1 MIKPEY
7 STCRYTNKACETSA
21 LSRVECRIPGS
32 EISEILAVR
41 AEVYPADCACGDKQI
56 AYGGRAVFS
65 FVYADGDKRVCR
77 AERGVEFSH
86 RAPCEAAESDCIC
99 VPAYFADDV
108 SYRRE
113 GSFIVAAAVIR
124 ANIAVYRE
132 EEISY
137 LSGGEELALK
147 KQPATFTRFSFSAT
161 DGEEND
167 EFETEYFTDL
177 LLHSEAAYVKNVSCT
192 DGTVRVE
199 GEIVLNVC
207 ALKEDDTLV
216 SYERL
221 IPFTAEAPAP
231 YFVDEN
237 WQTNGAEGDLT
248 QNSAQNAAKNQSQN
262 QAQNEQAKFAARV
275 SISSAN
281 LSAETSE
288 ERNKCAVRAEFKFNV
303 QIFEY
308 SPETL
313 DFCADAFSAKQS
325 VTLETRETSC
335 RRLRFTK
342 TYVKKIEGTAALSA
356 PIDYTASFLAAA
368 LPRAEASVK
377 AGKNGAFEI
386 EGVANAR
393 VILSDKDGLRAAELT
408 LPFVITETGEIAKTD
423 EIETQAIVCGI
434 SLKQKKEGEA
444 EAEATLKV
452 TLFVYETVPMSYVA
466 KAEGGEEY
474 GEETCAMSIFV
485 PRSGDGLWETAKALR
500 KTPEELTRTNPDLVF
515 PLKGKERILVYNR
528 K

>member
-7 STCRYTNKACETSA
+7 STYRYTKKACETSA
-21 LSRVECRIPGS
+21 LSRVECRISGS

-41 AEVYPADCACGDKQI
+41 AEVYPANCACGDKQI
-56 AYGGRAVFS
+56 DYGGRAVFS

-86 RAPCEAAESDCIC
+86 RAPCEDATDECVC

-113 GSFIVAAAVIR
+113 GSFIVATAVIR
-124 ANIAVYRE
+124 ANVSVYRD

-147 KQPATFTRFSFSAT
+147 KQPAEFTRFSFSAA

-177 LLHSEAAYVKNVSCT
+177 LLHSETAYVKSVSC
-192 DGTVRVE
+192 DGGTARID

-207 ALKEDDTLV
+207 ALKEDDTLA

-221 IPFTAEAPAP
+221 IPFSVEAPAP
-231 YFVDEN
+231 YFVDEQ
-237 WQTNGAEGDLT
+237 WQTDGVEGDST
-248 QNSAQNAAKNQSQN
+248 QAAGQNQSKQN
-262 QAQNEQAKFAARV
+262 GQPKFAARV
-275 SISSAN
+275 TISSAN

-288 ERNKCAVRAEFKFNV
+288 ERNKCSVRAEFKFNV
-303 QIFEY
+303 QIFQY

-325 VTLETRETSC
+325 VSLETAETSC
-335 RRLRFTK
+335 RRLKFTK

-368 LPRAEASVK
+368 LPRAEANVK
-377 AGKNGAFEI
+377 ADKNGTFEI
-386 EGVANAR
+386 EGAASAR
-393 VILSDKDGLRAAELT
+393 VILSDKDGLRAADMV
-408 LPFVITETGEIAKTD
+408 LPFVLTETGEICETD
-423 EIETQAIVCGI
+423 ETETQAIVCGI
-434 SLKQKKEGEA
+434 ALKQKKEGEA
-444 EAEATLKV
+444 EAEATLKI
-452 TLFVYETVPMSYVA
+452 TLFVYETAPVTYIS

-485 PRSGDGLWETAKALR
+485 PRVGDGLWETAKALR
-500 KTPEELTRTNPDLVF
+500 KTPEELTRSNPDLVF

>member
-7 STCRYTNKACETSA
+7 STCRYTKKACDTSA

-41 AEVYPADCACGDKQI
+41 AEVYPADCVCGEKQI

-86 RAPCEAAESDCIC
+86 RTPCEETEGDCVC
-99 VPAYFADDV
+99 VPAYYADDV

-113 GSFIVAAAVIR
+113 GSFIVAVAVIR
-124 ANIAVYRE
+124 ANIVVYRE

-147 KQPATFTRFSFSAT
+147 KQPVTFTRFSVSAT

-177 LLHSEAAYVKNVSCT
+177 LLHSETAYVKNVTCT
-192 DGTVRVE
+192 DGTVNVE

-221 IPFTAEAPAP
+221 IPFAAAAPAP

-237 WQTNGAEGDLT
+237 WQTSGVEDDST
-248 QNSAQNAAKNQSQN
+248 QN
-262 QAQNEQAKFAARV
+262 QAQNQAKNQARQVQSEQAKFAARI

-303 QIFEY
+303 RIFEY

-313 DFCADAFSAKQS
+313 DFCTDAFSAKQS

-335 RRLRFTK
+335 RRLKFTK

-386 EGVANAR
+386 EGAANAR
-393 VILSDKDGLRAAELT
+393 VILSDKDGLRAADLT
-408 LPFVITETGEIAKTD
+408 LPFVIAETGEIAETD

-444 EAEATLKV
+444 EAEATLKI
-452 TLFVYETVPMSYVA
+452 TLFVYETVPIRYVS

-485 PRSGDGLWETAKALR
+485 PRGGDGLWETAKALR